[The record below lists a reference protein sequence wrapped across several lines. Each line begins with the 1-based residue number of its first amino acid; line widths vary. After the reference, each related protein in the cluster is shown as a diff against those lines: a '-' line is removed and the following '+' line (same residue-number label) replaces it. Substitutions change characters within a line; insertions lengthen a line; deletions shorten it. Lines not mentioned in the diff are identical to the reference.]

1 MKFTSTSERELS
13 NSSAGGGNSRLV
25 RGFTKKDL
33 LFSIATGLITGII
46 AWQIFVFLGVFEKL
60 GFEIRPAVMILV
72 VPILWIL
79 GVNLGY
85 FLGRWMPFFNQF
97 GKYAA
102 IGFTNAAVYFGILN
116 LLIATS
122 DITRG
127 IWYSI
132 FVTMAFIVGTVHSYI
147 WNKFWA
153 FQAAQS
159 QGGSAEFAKFAVVS
173 IIAGL
178 INVSIASL
186 VVNFLD
192 PMFGVSR
199 ESWANLGGIAGSA
212 VALVFSFVGFRLLV
226 FKASKLVS
234 Q

>member
-85 FLGRWMPFFNQF
+85 FLADGCHFSINSGNMRRL
-97 GKYAA
+97 A
-102 IGFTNAAVYFGILN
+102 
-116 LLIATS
+116 LLTPL
-122 DITRG
+122 
-127 IWYSI
+127 SI
-132 FVTMAFIVGTVHSYI
+132 S
-147 WNKFWA
+147 
-153 FQAAQS
+153 
-159 QGGSAEFAKFAVVS
+159 
-173 IIAGL
+173 
-178 INVSIASL
+178 
-186 VVNFLD
+186 
-192 PMFGVSR
+192 
-199 ESWANLGGIAGSA
+199 ES
-212 VALVFSFVGFRLLV
+212 
-226 FKASKLVS
+226 
-234 Q
+234 